1 MAGGT
6 AAPARRKPLL
16 GFFRLWNISFGFF
29 GIQIGFALQGANM
42 SRIFQTLGASIDDL
56 PILWV
61 AGPVTGL
68 LVQPVIGYLSDRT
81 WGPLGRRRPYFLAG
95 AVLASL
101 ALVAMP
107 HAPLLWVAAGLL
119 WILDAS
125 INVSMEPFRAFVGDM
140 LDERQRTKGYAFQ
153 TAFIG
158 AGAVVASLTPAILTN
173 LFGVDN
179 IAPAGAIPDAVR
191 YAFYGGAIAFL
202 GAVLWTVLSTREYS
216 PQQLAD
222 YGEEVDHV
230 PAEVVATPPTAFAIT
245 CILIG
250 AANVMLVAW
259 AGLDKPLYILGFGLA
274 AFGLAQFYS
283 AWRMR
288 RRAAPTMLG
297 QILGDLWTMPQTM
310 RRLALIQFLS
320 WFALFVMWIY
330 ATPVVTL
337 YQFGSADPASE
348 AFNDGADWVG
358 VLFAVYNGVAALYA
372 FVLPGLAARWGLTR
386 LHLLNLAAGG
396 LALASF
402 ALIRSPELLLLPMV
416 GIGMAWASILT
427 VPYAILCGALP
438 QAKLGIYMGLFNLFI
453 VLPQLVVSAV
463 MGSLSRHLYPDA
475 PIASF
480 LIAGGF
486 MAAAGF
492 ASLRLTAR
500 SHPAGAP
507 AAQRS

>member
-1 MAGGT
+1 MAGSQ
-6 AAPARRKPLL
+6 AAPAPRKPLL
-16 GFFRLWNISFGFF
+16 GFLGLWNISFGFF
-29 GIQIGFALQGANM
+29 GIQIGFALQSANV

-101 ALVAMP
+101 ALIAMP
-107 HAPLLWVAAGLL
+107 HASVLWIAAGLL
-119 WILDAS
+119 WMLDAS
-125 INVSMEPFRAFVGDM
+125 INVAMEPFRAFVGDM
-140 LDERQRTKGYAFQ
+140 LDERQRTRGYAFQ

-179 IAPAGAIPDAVR
+179 TAPAGAIPDAVR
-191 YAFYGGAIAFL
+191 YAFYGGAVAFL

-216 PQQLAD
+216 PEQLAAF
-222 YGEEVDHV
+222 GETVE
-230 PAEVVATPPTAFAIT
+230 PAPVHADAAPPIGFALACIVV
-245 CILIG
+245 G
-250 AANVMLVAW
+250 AANVALVAW
-259 AGLDKPLYILGFGLA
+259 LGLDKPLYILGFGLA
-274 AFGLAQFYS
+274 AFGLAQIYS
-283 AWRMR
+283 SWRMR
-288 RRAAPTMLG
+288 RHATPTMLG
-297 QILGDLWTMPQTM
+297 QILGDLWTMPPTM
-310 RRLALIQFLS
+310 RQLALIQFLS

-330 ATPVVTL
+330 ATPVVTR
-337 YQFGSADPASE
+337 YQFGSADPATQGY
-348 AFNDGADWVG
+348 NDGADWVG
-358 VLFAVYNGVAALYA
+358 VLFAVYNGVAAFYA

-386 LHLLNLAAGG
+386 LHLVNLAVGG

-402 ALIRSPELLLLPMV
+402 AVIRSPDLLLLPMV

-475 PIASF
+475 PIVSF

-486 MAAAGF
+486 MVAAGL
-492 ASLRLTAR
+492 ASLRLPT
-500 SHPAGAP
+500 
-507 AAQRS
+507 QRS